1 VLLLLMLVAM
11 LMLLFSLLVQSQSVV
26 DVDRLLVG
34 DVVDIT
40 RTLADGAV
48 LPILS
53 RQNNRN
59 KRDAIRINQ
68 RHSKNKKSNRFVL
81 CFLHCHLEII
91 IEGVGNRPG
100 SQSRPAAT
108 GGASGATLGRRRRR
122 E

>member
-48 LPILS
+48 LPIWS

-68 RHSKNKKSNRFVL
+68 RHSKKKKEQQVCSLFSSL
-81 CFLHCHLEII
+81 SF
-91 IEGVGNRPG
+91 GNNH
-100 SQSRPAAT
+100 
-108 GGASGATLGRRRRR
+108 
-122 E
+122 